1 MAAIKPITTY
11 KGKIVPLFND
21 NIDTDQIIPKVHL
34 KRISKVALVHLLL
47 MNGGTYLMVQIILI
61 SILTNHN
68 IKGLLF

>member
-34 KRISKVALVHLLL
+34 KRISKKWLW
-47 MNGGTYLMVQIILI
+47 
-61 SILTNHN
+61 SIC
-68 IKGLLF
+68 F